1 MAFIPPVKVS
11 TGPSRDASLSHPYPP
26 AHHQRYSC
34 SRQPMRASA
43 LSRRDFAKVSL
54 GVIAAAL
61 SPQPPL
67 PANAVSGLRLFPLE
81 EPLTNTYFLMR
92 ACETISDRLGV
103 CNSNPV
109 NKLSIKMHGLTPAGI
124 EQALRASKALV
135 QEGVGSET
143 WIWPSVTTSSFE
155 TAEIMAYNLN
165 VRREQIVPEF
175 SFLDARGVGEL
186 EGRNLAEVR
195 QVITE
200 NDRIDSSWRPRP
212 GEDGTPNDSSDDVF
226 VRVRQLLSKLETQY
240 FGENIL
246 ILSPDSDPLSVLQ
259 AALMGKEL
267 TEHHK
272 YEFQPGEVRYVQE
285 LIVNSTGEPVV
296 PADVKIISKPGISS
310 TRSTAS
316 MSKKV

>member
-1 MAFIPPVKVS
+1 MAFIPPTIVSTFAGKPVALPAVRLKVS
-11 TGPSRDASLSHPYPP
+11 HSR
-26 AHHQRYSC
+26 C
-34 SRQPMRASA
+34 SRTHISASA

-54 GVIAAAL
+54 GIIAGAL
-61 SPQPPL
+61 APQLPL
-67 PANAVSGLRLFPLE
+67 PAQATSGLRFFPLR

-92 ACETISDRLGV
+92 ACETVSDKLGV

-109 NKLSIKMHGLTPAGI
+109 NKLSIKMHGLTPAGV
-124 EQALRASKALV
+124 EQAMRASEALIR
-135 QEGVGSET
+135 EGVGSET

-175 SFLDARGVGEL
+175 SFLDARGVGNM
-186 EGRNLAEVR
+186 EGGLLTDVR
-195 QVITE
+195 RVIIE
-200 NDRIDSSWRPRP
+200 NDGLDSSWRPVP

-240 FGENIL
+240 FGENIV

-259 AALMGKEL
+259 TVLMGQEL

-272 YEFQPGEVRYVQE
+272 HEYQPGEVRFVQE
-285 LIVNSTGEPVV
+285 LVVNAMGEPIV
-296 PADVKIISKPGISS
+296 PPEVKIISKPTVLIEKKS
-310 TRSTAS
+310 RSKPKQTN
-316 MSKKV
+316 V